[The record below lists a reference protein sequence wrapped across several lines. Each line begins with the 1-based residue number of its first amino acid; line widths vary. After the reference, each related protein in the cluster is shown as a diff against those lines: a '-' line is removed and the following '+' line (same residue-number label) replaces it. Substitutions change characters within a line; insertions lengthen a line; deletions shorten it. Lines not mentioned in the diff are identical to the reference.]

1 MHELLRKKHSRTNF
15 IIIFVLVVLIILL
28 LRYFVLPLIYP
39 MQSADLGGFFATIFN
54 GLLSSLTV
62 TFLIGLFMFWIQP
75 EAESNAKIEIAYP
88 KELPELFKVAFLK
101 SEIWYY
107 KGGCGRYFRTATLPN
122 MAKQARSKSQ
132 SKEILVVILDPSN
145 IDLCEK
151 HAIYRSGTASQKI
164 ESRPWT
170 TEEVRAE
177 LFSTIIT
184 TLITQAKEPSLRI
197 KLSLC
202 PHYSSF
208 RIDLSDEY
216 AIITKEDRGSPAIVC
231 HKGTHFYKSYKDEVI
246 LSLNQSRSVRMID
259 KVDFTLENID
269 GNKVKS
275 LLAYADLED
284 NNLTTAFYEKVAL
297 LCKEAKNPYA

>member
-1 MHELLRKKHSRTNF
+1 MQEILRKKHSRNSFITLF
-15 IIIFVLVVLIILL
+15 IIVLILILL
-28 LRYFVLPLIYP
+28 LRYVALPHIYP
-39 MQSADLGGFFATIFN
+39 LQSTDLGGFFATIFN

-75 EAESNAKIEIAYP
+75 ESESNAKIEIAYP
-88 KELPELFKVAFLK
+88 KELPELFNVAFLRT
-101 SEIWYY
+101 EIWYY

-132 SKEILVVILDPSN
+132 SKEILVVILDPAN

-151 HAIYRSGTASQKI
+151 HANYRSGTASQEI

-177 LFSTIIT
+177 LFATIIT

-208 RIDLSDEY
+208 RIDLSDDY
-216 AIITKEDRGSPAIVC
+216 AIITKEDRSSPAIIC

-246 LSLNQSRSVRMID
+246 LSLNQSRSVR
-259 KVDFTLENID
+259 
-269 GNKVKS
+269 
-275 LLAYADLED
+275 
-284 NNLTTAFYEKVAL
+284 
-297 LCKEAKNPYA
+297 

>member
-1 MHELLRKKHSRTNF
+1 MHELLRKKHSRNSF
-15 IIIFVLVVLIILL
+15 ITLFVIVVTLILL
-28 LRYFVLPLIYP
+28 LRYAVLPYFYP
-39 MQSADLGGFFATIFN
+39 PQSTDFGGFIATLLN
-54 GLLSSLTV
+54 GLFSSLTV

-75 EAESNAKIEIAYP
+75 KPENYAKIEIAYP
-88 KELPELFKVAFLK
+88 KELPELFNVAFLK
-101 SEIWYY
+101 TEIWYY

-132 SKEILVVILDPSN
+132 SKEILVVILDPTN

-151 HAIYRSGTASQKI
+151 HAIYRSGTASQEI
-164 ESRPWT
+164 EIRPWT

-177 LFSTIIT
+177 LFATIIT

-208 RIDLSDEY
+208 RIDLSDDY
-216 AIITKEDRGSPAIVC
+216 AIITKEDRNSPAIIC

-259 KVDFTLENID
+259 QVDFTLRDID
-269 GNKVKS
+269 GTKVKS
-275 LLAYADLED
+275 LLSDAGLDD
-284 NNLTTAFYEKVAL
+284 NNLTPAFYDKVAS

>member
-1 MHELLRKKHSRTNF
+1 MHELLRKKHSRTKF
-15 IIIFVLVVLIILL
+15 ILVFILVVLLILL
-28 LRYFVLPLIYP
+28 VRYFALPLAYP
-39 MQSADLGGFFATIFN
+39 TQSADLGGFFATISN

-88 KELPELFKVAFLK
+88 KELPELFNVAFLR

-177 LFSTIIT
+177 LFATVIA

-202 PHYSSF
+202 SHYSSF
-208 RIDLSDEY
+208 RIDLSDDY
-216 AIITKEDRGSPAIVC
+216 AIITKEDRDSPAIVC

-259 KVDFTLENID
+259 KIDFNLESID
-269 GNKVKS
+269 GKKVKS
-275 LLAYADLED
+275 LLVDVDLYD
-284 NNLTTAFYEKVAL
+284 SNLTHDFYEKVAK